1 MSERNCFIMYHD
13 FSDQFELL
21 DMSERGELITAIF
34 NYAKYGTID
43 KNISPVVKMAFSCM
57 KNTLD
62 RDDKKYAE
70 RCKKNSENGKK
81 GGRPKKDIFVSESEC
96 FFSKAK
102 KADRDRDKDRESDSD
117 RDSDRDRD
125 KDRDREREKEME
137 RDKDRDKEKT
147 EAELAPLDTPYG
159 TLCGTTCG
167 VPPQAPLEHEKEI
180 KILVSKGVD
189 KAYIYER
196 LERAVE
202 YAERHGRA
210 LSDVLLEWWNG
221 DRASGRHSTRTS
233 RQLSEKEAK
242 HRECEEW
249 FDARLSQLF
258 GDCEA

>member
-1 MSERNCFIMYHD
+1 MYHD

-34 NYAKYGTID
+34 NYVKYGTLD

-102 KADRDRDKDRESDSD
+102 KADRDRDKDRERDSD

-125 KDRDREREKEME
+125 

-159 TLCGTTCG
+159 TLCGTPCG

-221 DRASGRHSTRTS
+221 DRASGRYSTRTS
-233 RQLSEKEAK
+233 RQLSEREAK
-242 HRECEEW
+242 HREYEEW
-249 FDARLSQLF
+249 FDSLLKQTF
-258 GDCEA
+258 G